1 MRINAK
7 SWTIL
12 LIFGFIAEISPASA
26 QFFQF
31 KIQDKGV
38 YKISKEKAAEL
49 GFDRLSEVS
58 VFGYPGMLPQRL
70 DSAQLRLQE
79 IPALEFGDHLYF
91 FLSGPNILT
100 YSQDGLSYSHHLF
113 SDSLSFLLG
122 KNTTPRRIAE
132 RPANPADASPEHT
145 WYSFTTFKAE
155 ETNLLNS
162 GRTWYSKPF
171 RQGQSLNINLSLPA
185 GAKAPGILHGKL
197 MAHSLSRSSMR
208 VLSGDEL
215 LGEVSFDPIPN
226 STYGIKGREE
236 SFAWEINPE
245 NPVQQIR
252 FSFQD

>member
-1 MRINAK
+1 
-7 SWTIL
+7 
-12 LIFGFIAEISPASA
+12 
-26 QFFQF
+26 
-31 KIQDKGV
+31 
-38 YKISKEKAAEL
+38 
-49 GFDRLSEVS
+49 
-58 VFGYPGMLPQRL
+58 
-70 DSAQLRLQE
+70 
-79 IPALEFGDHLYF
+79 
-91 FLSGPNILT
+91 
-100 YSQDGLSYSHHLF
+100 
-113 SDSLSFLLG
+113 
-122 KNTTPRRIAE
+122 
-132 RPANPADASPEHT
+132 
-145 WYSFTTFKAE
+145 TTFKAE

-252 FSFQD
+252 FSFQDSGPASAGYLDYFVLGVPIVNAGLKEGFFEAAVDQTITLLPNLKTWEISDFF